1 MADKLQVAVVTPDQ
15 QVATAAVDMLLA
27 PSVLGQVGILPG
39 HAPYLTD
46 LAPGVVELRAGSR
59 ADQYFVTGGFVEV
72 ERDRVVV
79 LADTAEEVGSIDTAR
94 AQQDLQSAEAKLKS
108 LDVNHPE
115 YAAEHRRAERARQR
129 LLAARSSQP

>member
-15 QVATAAVDMLLA
+15 QVTTAAVDMLLA

-46 LAPGVVELRAGSR
+46 LAPGVVELRAGAR

-79 LADTAEEVGSIDTAR
+79 LADTAEEVGSINTAR
-94 AQQDLQSAEAKLKS
+94 AQQDLQAAEAKLKS
-108 LDVNHPE
+108 MDINDPD
-115 YAAEHRRAERARQR
+115 YPAEQRRAERARQR
-129 LLAARSSQP
+129 LLAARPTQA

>member
-46 LAPGVVELRAGSR
+46 LAPGVVELRAGTR

-79 LADTAEEVGSIDTAR
+79 LADTAEEVGAIDTAR
-94 AQQDLQSAEAKLKS
+94 AQQDLQAAEAKLKR
-108 LDVNHPE
+108 LDPSEPE
-115 YAAEHRRAERARQR
+115 YVAEQRRAERARQR
-129 LLAARSSQP
+129 LLASRPHGA